1 MTDPAPRAY
10 HKRKRAWTEARTRL
24 RITEAAVELHGSVG
38 PARTSVTEVAKR
50 AGVSRMTVYNHFPT
64 EVDLFTACSSHWAAL
79 NPFPDPSRWDRA
91 DPAERL
97 VLALEE
103 LYGWYAPNRSM
114 LGNVLRDAP
123 SVPALAEVMG
133 ALWSPFMD
141 RVVGALADG
150 WSCAEESPVS
160 LRAMLRVA
168 VDFGTWE
175 RLAESGLNPA
185 EAARL
190 AARMVTGAVGG

>member
-10 HKRKRAWTEARTRL
+10 HKRKRAWTEAQTRL
-24 RITEAAVELHGSVG
+24 RITEAAVELHGTVG

-64 EVDLFTACSSHWAAL
+64 EAELFTACSSHWAAL
-79 NPFPDPSRWDRA
+79 NPFPDPSHWNRT

-103 LYGWYAPNRSM
+103 LYSWYDRNRSM

-133 ALWSPFMD
+133 GLWSPFMD
-141 RVVGALADG
+141 RVVSALAGG
-150 WSCAEESPVS
+150 WSCAKESSDS

-175 RLAESGLNPA
+175 RLAESGLGPC